1 VATGPAAPAFT
12 PSDPDG
18 ALSERNH
25 RALSE
30 PTPTSPPPSGSPDS
44 AVTAARR
51 VALNEDWAATIV
63 GLLLLA
69 LGLTGLLPG
78 WLVP

>member
-1 VATGPAAPAFT
+1 M
-12 PSDPDG
+12 SDP
-18 ALSERNH
+18 
-25 RALSE
+25 
-30 PTPTSPPPSGSPDS
+30 TPISSSPADPPDS

-51 VALNEDWAATIV
+51 LALNEDWAATVV

-69 LGLTGLLPG
+69 LVLTGLLSG

>member
-1 VATGPAAPAFT
+1 MSETT
-12 PSDPDG
+12 PERTPD
-18 ALSERNH
+18 
-25 RALSE
+25 
-30 PTPTSPPPSGSPDS
+30 T

-63 GLLLLA
+63 GLVLLA
-69 LGLTGLLPG
+69 LVLTGLLPG

>member
-1 VATGPAAPAFT
+1 M
-12 PSDPDG
+12 SDPV
-18 ALSERNH
+18 
-25 RALSE
+25 
-30 PTPTSPPPSGSPDS
+30 TPRPDFPRPESPDPDA

-51 VALNEDWAATIV
+51 LALNEDWAATVV

-69 LGLTGLLPG
+69 LVLTGLLPG

>member
-1 VATGPAAPAFT
+1 M
-12 PSDPDG
+12 SDP
-18 ALSERNH
+18 
-25 RALSE
+25 
-30 PTPTSPPPSGSPDS
+30 TPVSPPPADPPDS

-51 VALNEDWAATIV
+51 LALNEDWAATVV

-69 LGLTGLLPG
+69 LVLTGLLPG